1 MAKALF
7 LFVIL
12 SAGIWW
18 TEDGYAYEPWDG
30 KVTTDLNVRSSPQ
43 VGAQV
48 IAWLK
53 KGRHITVN
61 DEEEKWYKIVF
72 EIEGKRDHTGWVH
85 SRYIEKIFPEKED
98 ISSALAKIRAK
109 IALEQSQKKPL
120 LESSINETSPP
131 NGMEKEVGKASST
144 SAANPAAE
152 KQRPVTPSE
161 GFVEGK
167 KDRADISP
175 EKAHAAG
182 GQTGGMPPLGS
193 SVPEMEATS
202 RAPVTTAV
210 IREPARVILPAESPA
225 PGMVG
230 GAFAPP
236 PATAPLAGK
245 RPDRPV
251 GTIDSVGEKSVKQ
264 EPMTSPD
271 RKGLNGSWEFKDLA
285 KLAFRLLSVV
295 LSCLAIL
302 FSYKAITL
310 AKISYNTAMQFQ
322 NNLPVW
328 QQREDG
334 QTG

>member
-48 IAWLK
+48 VAWLK
-53 KGRHITVN
+53 KGQHITVN

-72 EIEGKRDHTGWVH
+72 EIEGKRDHAGWVH
-85 SRYIEKIFPEKED
+85 SRYIEKIIPEKED

-131 NGMEKEVGKASST
+131 NGMEKEVDKASST

-167 KDRADISP
+167 KDRAGHFTGEGSCS
-175 EKAHAAG
+175 G
-182 GQTGGMPPLGS
+182 GTDGRDPS
-193 SVPEMEATS
+193 
-202 RAPVTTAV
+202 
-210 IREPARVILPAESPA
+210 
-225 PGMVG
+225 
-230 GAFAPP
+230 
-236 PATAPLAGK
+236 
-245 RPDRPV
+245 DR
-251 GTIDSVGEKSVKQ
+251 
-264 EPMTSPD
+264 
-271 RKGLNGSWEFKDLA
+271 
-285 KLAFRLLSVV
+285 
-295 LSCLAIL
+295 L
-302 FSYKAITL
+302 FCS
-310 AKISYNTAMQFQ
+310 
-322 NNLPVW
+322 
-328 QQREDG
+328 
-334 QTG
+334 